1 MVVFVVAIL
10 ESNLE
15 RILKQNIY
23 MRIKENS
30 MAHHT
35 GLAHLPVLLKKIS
48 I

>member
-15 RILKQNIY
+15 RIKENSL

-30 MAHHT
+30 MPRHT
-35 GLAHLPVLLKKIS
+35 GLAHLPVFL
-48 I
+48 

>member
-15 RILKQNIY
+15 RIKENSL

-30 MAHHT
+30 MPHHT
-35 GLAHLPVLLKKIS
+35 GLAHLPVFL
-48 I
+48 